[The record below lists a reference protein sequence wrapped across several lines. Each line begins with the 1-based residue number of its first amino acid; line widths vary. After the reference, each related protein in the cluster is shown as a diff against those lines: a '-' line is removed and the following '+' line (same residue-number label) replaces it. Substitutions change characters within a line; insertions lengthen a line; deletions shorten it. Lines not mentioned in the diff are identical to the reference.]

1 MVNALG
7 QLSMALPHVQMLQHA
22 PMMGGMAPHP
32 FIGPVGPQH
41 LRPRMY
47 GAGGG
52 GHFLMHMLAMHG
64 MGPQ

>member
-7 QLSMALPHVQMLQHA
+7 QLSMALPHAPMLQHA
-22 PMMGGMAPHP
+22 PMLGSRMAPHP

-47 GAGGG
+47 GGGG

-64 MGPQ
+64 MGPR